1 MFSFQLKLQI
11 LSLNGLASSVATH
24 PHTYIDTAK
33 RIGDLFYS
41 RDIMKKYAVPNSTV
55 NQTIE
60 AKATIATP
68 TVRTTTTVLQIKQP
82 Q

>member
-1 MFSFQLKLQI
+1 
-11 LSLNGLASSVATH
+11 
-24 PHTYIDTAK
+24 
-33 RIGDLFYS
+33 
-41 RDIMKKYAVPNSTV
+41 MKKYAVPNSTV